1 MNFLAKLPHDKA
13 LHLIG
18 GVLLFAVGNLF
29 LGWQLGLGL
38 AVFVGLAKEL
48 WDWYS
53 KKGTPDLMDF
63 VATAAGGVLGFVCGL
78 TLSL

>member
-18 GVLLFAVGNLF
+18 GVMLFALGNLLF
-29 LGWQLGLGL
+29 GWQVGLGL
-38 AVFVGLAKEL
+38 AVVVGAAKEI

-53 KKGTPDLMDF
+53 KTGTPDGMDF
-63 VATAAGGVLGFVCGL
+63 IATAAGGLLGYICTF
-78 TLSL
+78 SSII